1 MILRRRLEPTGQ
13 RRRRNASWLLLAI
26 LTLFLTGCQAAAQG
40 GGGATPPATATDT
53 GRTTTGSQN
62 NGNTD
67 SPNASQQTG
76 RTPPA
81 TLPNLSPSTS
91 ANLPQLTSSIPL
103 PNLTTA
109 LPQITENTANIP
121 TYQVVIPKLD
131 GNPYLER
138 SSFPEGTVFIV
149 VGSCLA
155 GLAIVLLLS
164 RTIYI
169 WYLQL
174 QSRQRGKDIKYSEME
189 QRPYTGGST
198 TIPTNPFAGISGGGS
213 ISLDYL
219 RSGDQSSRVSTYS
232 SRPSTARPATNGT
245 IRPTSS
251 ANLLSSSNAQFYSP
265 SAYPGS
271 TAAMAL
277 GTQPGSRDSGYLPA
291 GYYLREPSTPNNRDP
306 PPKQMYIAPTQNATS
321 YLYSDPSAT
330 PVPYLSRSPIS
341 NAPGPSGGNGRPS
354 TGGGS
359 PPSRGGDGGGYTGQT
374 YNTQARGPMSSRGRD
389 AMVENRGSKPSQV
402 LDELL
407 GRR

>member
-1 MILRRRLEPTGQ
+1 MILRQRLEPTGQ

-26 LTLFLTGCQAAAQG
+26 LVLFLTGTATSQA
-40 GGGATPPATATDT
+40 PPATATGT
-53 GRTTTGSQN
+53 RPTTTSSQR

-67 SPNASQQTG
+67 SPNAPQQTS
-76 RTPPA
+76 RPIDRAVAA
-81 TLPNLSPSTS
+81 TLPNLSSSTP

-103 PNLTTA
+103 PNLSTA
-109 LPQITENTANIP
+109 LPHITQDTANIP
-121 TYQVVIPKLD
+121 TYQVVIPELD
-131 GNPYLER
+131 GNPYLQR

-189 QRPYTGGST
+189 QRPYTGGAA

-341 NAPGPSGGNGRPS
+341 NPLGPSGGNGRPS
-354 TGGGS
+354 TSGGS
-359 PPSRGGDGGGYTGQT
+359 PLSRGGDGGGYTGQT